1 MRVCQYFS
9 GMGFQYF
16 LSSQQRPCIFV
27 CVCGVGVGSGGQ
39 YKFLFSTLD
48 QRHLSGCPAI
58 TSKQYVQ
65 NRTLTTQSYLFCIFC
80 LCQEHKLLPSQLS
93 QKPES
98 SVSSFSLLPQS
109 PTTSSHTGSRVHFA
123 SFFPFP
129 LPQSPSSPAWPPT
142 AAFFQHSPSRP
153 SSLGCQ
159 TDCSQN

>member
-27 CVCGVGVGSGGQ
+27 GGWRVGGWEGSINSF
-39 YKFLFSTLD
+39 YSTLD
-48 QRHLSGCPAI
+48 QRYLSGCPAI

-98 SVSSFSLLPQS
+98 SVPSRSCPKVLPLLATQAPEFTLPPFFHFHCLSHHHLLLGLLQQPSSS
-109 PTTSSHTGSRVHFA
+109 T
-123 SFFPFP
+123 P
-129 LPQSPSSPAWPPT
+129 LP
-142 AAFFQHSPSRP
+142 
-153 SSLGCQ
+153 
-159 TDCSQN
+159 D